1 MAMVVGMGALA
12 LGAIEWQN
20 LSKIADQTPVLLPAV
35 VPVLH
40 QTSKQEL
47 RKQVVSYCQAHVC
60 PGQAIASADCQQCMK
75 DWCGSTL
82 LLCT

>member
-1 MAMVVGMGALA
+1 MAIVVGMGALA
-12 LGAIEWQN
+12 LGAIEWHN
-20 LSKIADQTPVLLPAV
+20 MVKVDEQTPVLPPAV
-35 VPVLH
+35 VPPT
-40 QTSKQEL
+40 QASSKQEL
-47 RKQVVSYCQAHVC
+47 RKSVVSYCQAHVC